1 MTSVHCSKVATVYEE
16 EKPPSRVK
24 EMEREIIRY
33 SSPIQPWYVPE
44 RQPLSLQLS
53 SFLRSRERRASL
65 PRPPDA
71 LLTSSSSF
79 LSSSSSSSSVFLS
92 LYPYI
97 ERKCSINLITVFFY
111 REERKVGVINQMLG
125 ERKNFALMSSQII
138 CTIGWFQYMFLIFLI
153 ITISKF
159 EDRSNLSRRVIQ
171 SIFEFER

>member
-1 MTSVHCSKVATVYEE
+1 MKMTSVHCSKVATVYEE

-33 SSPIQPWYVPE
+33 SSPASSHDT
-44 RQPLSLQLS
+44 SLNGSLCPCNFLPS
-53 SFLRSRERRASL
+53 SGPGRGELPREIRISL

-125 ERKNFALMSSQII
+125 VRKNFALMSSQII
-138 CTIGWFQYMFLIFLI
+138 CTIG
-153 ITISKF
+153 
-159 EDRSNLSRRVIQ
+159 
-171 SIFEFER
+171 